1 MSLRSLSLVR
11 TARPR
16 PGFTLIELLVVI
28 AIIGTLVGL
37 LLPAVQSARE
47 AANRAKCSNN
57 LKQVGL
63 AIQTYADANAG
74 TLPNSQRPNNG
85 AARIAWATRSLPFI
99 EQKAVYDKFDF
110 SKNWSDTTTGSS
122 GGYTIPNAVLV
133 STKIE
138 NLLCPSAPADRYD
151 GDPDTGSTPSGFP
164 TADTKA
170 VVNATQ
176 TGFSTV
182 GLFTAAT
189 DYSPTVFIDSRLA
202 ASGTVSDLKA
212 DVTGT
217 SAQGAQRQTPGDGLL
232 PKDYNGTVFPKIADC
247 TDGLSNTIAVAES
260 AGRPYHYIGGKRADT
275 LTVGSNGPTQFPTR
289 RVNGGGWCRPASDFA
304 IDGASA
310 DGSTFGTGANVTKA
324 VNATNGE
331 SVETGTYKGATYGTE
346 GTSEAYAFHPG
357 GAQVVFGDGAV
368 KLISKDVT
376 IRVFSSLV
384 TRAGQEVVDRK
395 SSGL

>member
-1 MSLRSLSLVR
+1 MSLHPSSPVR
-11 TARPR
+11 PSPARR
-16 PGFTLIELLVVI
+16 GFTLIELLVVI

-63 AIQTYADANAG
+63 AIQTYADANSG
-74 TLPNSQRPNNG
+74 ILPNSQRPNNG
-85 AARIAWATRSLPFI
+85 AARIAWATRALSFM
-99 EQKAVYDKFDF
+99 EQKAVFDKFDF
-110 SKNWSDTTTGSS
+110 SKNWSDVTTGSS

-133 STKIE
+133 GTKIE
-138 NLLCPSAPADRYD
+138 NFLCPSAPSDRFD
-151 GDPDTGSTPSGFP
+151 GDPDTGSTATGYP
-164 TADTKA
+164 TSDTKA

-189 DYSPTVFIDSRLA
+189 DYSPTVFVDSRLA
-202 ASGTVSDLKA
+202 NGGTISDNKA

-217 SAQGAQRQTPGDGLL
+217 AAQGAQVKTAGDGLL
-232 PKDYNGTVFPKIADC
+232 PKDYNGTVFPKIADI

-260 AGRPYHYIGGKRADT
+260 AGRPYQYIGGKRADT
-275 LTVGSNGPTQFPTR
+275 LTIGSTGPVSFPTR
-289 RVNGGGWCRPASDFA
+289 RVNAGGWCRPASDFA

-310 DGSTFGTGANVTKA
+310 DGSTFGTGASVTKA

-376 IRVFSSLV
+376 IRVFTSLV

>member
-1 MSLRSLSLVR
+1 MSLHPSSPVR
-11 TARPR
+11 PSPARR
-16 PGFTLIELLVVI
+16 GFTLIELLVVI

-37 LLPAVQSARE
+37 LLPAVNSARE

-57 LKQVGL
+57 LKQIGL
-63 AIQTYADANAG
+63 AIQTYADANNG

-85 AARIAWATRSLPFI
+85 AARIAWATRALPFI

-110 SKNWSDTTTGSS
+110 SKNWSDVTTGSS
-122 GGYTIPNAVLV
+122 GGFTIPNAVLV
-133 STKIE
+133 GTKIE
-138 NLLCPSAPADRYD
+138 NLLCASAPSDRAD
-151 GDPDTGSTPSGFP
+151 GDPDTGSTSTGYP
-164 TADTKA
+164 TTDTKA
-170 VVNATQ
+170 VVAATG
-176 TGFSTV
+176 TGFTTV

-189 DYSPTVFIDSRLA
+189 DYSPTVFIDSRLN
-202 ASGTVSDLKA
+202 ASGTTSDNKA

-217 SAQGAQRQTPGDGLL
+217 SAQGAQVKTPGDGML
-232 PKDYNGTVFPKIADC
+232 PKDYNGTVFPKIAEV

-260 AGRPYHYIGGKRADT
+260 AGRPYQYIGGKRADT
-275 LTVGSNGPTQFPTR
+275 ITSGSAGAVAFPTR

-310 DGSTFGTGANVTKA
+310 DGLTFGTGASVTKA

-331 SVETGTYKGATYGTE
+331 SVETGTYKGATYNTE

-376 IRVFSSLV
+376 IRVFTSLV
-384 TRAGQEVVDRK
+384 TRAGQEIVDK
-395 SSGL
+395 KTAGL

>member
-1 MSLRSLSLVR
+1 MSLQSPSSQFPLS
-11 TARPR
+11 ARR
-16 PGFTLIELLVVI
+16 GFSLIELLVVI
-28 AIIGTLVGL
+28 AIIGVLVGL
-37 LLPAVQSARE
+37 LLPAVQNARE

-57 LKQVGL
+57 MKQIGL
-63 AIQTYADANAG
+63 AIQTYADANNG

-85 AARIAWATRSLPFI
+85 AARIAWATRALPFI

-110 SKNWSDTTTGSS
+110 TKNWSDTTTGSS

-133 STKIE
+133 TTKIE
-138 NLLCPSAPADRYD
+138 NLLCASAPSDRAD
-151 GDPDTGSTPSGFP
+151 GDPDTGSTSTGYP
-164 TADTKA
+164 TSDTKA

-176 TGFSTV
+176 SGFSTV

-189 DYSPTVFIDSRLA
+189 DYSPTTFIDSRLA
-202 ASGTVSDLKA
+202 NGGTISDLKA

-217 SAQGAQRQTPGDGLL
+217 AAQGAQVKTPGDGML
-232 PKDYNGTVFPKIADC
+232 PKDYNGTVFPKISEV

-275 LTVGSNGPTQFPTR
+275 LTVGSTGPTSFPTR

-304 IDGASA
+304 VDGSSS
-310 DGSTFGTGANVTKA
+310 DGSTFGTGSTVTKA

-331 SVETGTYKGATYGTE
+331 SVETGTYKGSTYNTE

-357 GAQVVFGDGAV
+357 GAQVVFGDGSV

-376 IRVFSSLV
+376 IRVFTSLV
-384 TRAGQEVVDRK
+384 TRAGAEIVDKK
-395 SSGL
+395 SAGL